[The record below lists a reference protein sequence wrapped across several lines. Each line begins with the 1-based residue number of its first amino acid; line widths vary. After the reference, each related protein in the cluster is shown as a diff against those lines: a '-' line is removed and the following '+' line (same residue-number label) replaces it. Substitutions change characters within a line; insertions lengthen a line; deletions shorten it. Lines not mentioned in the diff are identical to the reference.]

1 MAVSRPV
8 ELEDLPAWR
17 AHVLVATADAAERAS
32 IADALRKDG
41 HLVSVVEDG
50 VELLEHLDGADPTSR
65 AQLVLADVELDGF
78 TGLEVLGMTDG
89 TPGRPPIVLL
99 SSRVDLPMRG
109 AARQFGAAALV
120 PKPFDIDELRLLVG
134 SMLRPHYRSPA
145 CAA

>member
-41 HLVSVVEDG
+41 HLVSAVEDG
-50 VELLEHLDGADPTSR
+50 VELLEHLDASEPTSR
-65 AQLVLADVELDGF
+65 AHLVIADVELDGF

-89 TPGRPPIVLL
+89 TSDRPPVVLL
-99 SSRVDLPMRG
+99 SSRIDLPMRA
-109 AARQFGAAALV
+109 AARQFGAASLV
-120 PKPFDIDELRLLVG
+120 PKPFDMDELRLLVG
-134 SMLRPHYRSPA
+134 SILRPHYRSPA
-145 CAA
+145 RAA